1 MLAFVVSSLLL
12 ALPGD
17 SVTERSSASYSVTM
31 KDGKVVERTG
41 DEAAVRRM
49 LAQFPEVEA
58 MLSRFEREQGLSSG
72 GLASPVPSLAGGAA
86 PSAEDLLERVK
97 RMQADALTKAAE
109 DARRAGTTDAS
120 KRAGTSTSDATST
133 KSDDAASD
141 SSFSSSSSVDSSSSH
156 ESSSSDSARDS
167 RRSSK
172 DRRAKADASKSGART
187 PADRAGTRTPARR
200 APATPEAGRPAAPAP
215 KPAPTRRAGG

>member
-109 DARRAGTTDAS
+109 DARRAGTTDTS

-141 SSFSSSSSVDSSSSH
+141 SSSSSSSSVDSSSSH
-156 ESSSSDSARDS
+156 ESSSDSARDS

>member
-12 ALPGD
+12 TLPGD

-72 GLASPVPSLAGGAA
+72 GLASPVPSLSGGAA

-109 DARRAGTTDAS
+109 DARRAGTTGAS

-141 SSFSSSSSVDSSSSH
+141 SSSSSSSSVDSSSSH
-156 ESSSSDSARDS
+156 ESSSDSARDS